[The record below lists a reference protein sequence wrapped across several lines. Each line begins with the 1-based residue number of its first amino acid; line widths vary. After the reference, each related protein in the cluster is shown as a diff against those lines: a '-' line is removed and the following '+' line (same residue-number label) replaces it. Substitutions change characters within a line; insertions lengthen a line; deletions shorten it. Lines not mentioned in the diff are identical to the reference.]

1 MRHLEYGDEPHNRP
15 RPTFFFH
22 GFKIED
28 DGKASCTIPPRN
40 LLRTPVTVPTKETAP
55 LTSRFCP
62 TAGPHWH
69 KQRRWC
75 FDTCSN
81 LSSHSIV
88 DLRFSAGS
96 TGERTRLHMAPH
108 SCTCK
113 LSGRDAVMV
122 LSLWLW
128 IFSSGVPRPTSTSDG
143 PMDIFRYMKTLRS
156 FLAIAARLI
165 RLAGF
170 FAFGIEEI
178 KNHFTSLRAKSTHH
192 SIQYCKLAN
201 RFSLSEWT

>member
-1 MRHLEYGDEPHNRP
+1 MHTAGHRPLSNCLKNFKGRKKDNLGRAPVSPVIVRTLQLVIALCRYSAINFLHHLEYDEPHNRP
-15 RPTFFFH
+15 RPTFFH

-40 LLRTPVTVPTKETAP
+40 LLRTPATVPTKETAL
-55 LTSRFCP
+55 LTNRLCP
-62 TAGPHWH
+62 PAGPHWH

-81 LSSHSIV
+81 FLSHSSV

-96 TGERTRLHMAPH
+96 TGERIRLHIAPR

-122 LSLWLW
+122 LSSWLW
-128 IFSSGVPRPTSTSDG
+128 IFSSGVPRHTSTSDG
-143 PMDIFRYMKTLRS
+143 PMDIFR
-156 FLAIAARLI
+156 
-165 RLAGF
+165 
-170 FAFGIEEI
+170 
-178 KNHFTSLRAKSTHH
+178 
-192 SIQYCKLAN
+192 
-201 RFSLSEWT
+201 